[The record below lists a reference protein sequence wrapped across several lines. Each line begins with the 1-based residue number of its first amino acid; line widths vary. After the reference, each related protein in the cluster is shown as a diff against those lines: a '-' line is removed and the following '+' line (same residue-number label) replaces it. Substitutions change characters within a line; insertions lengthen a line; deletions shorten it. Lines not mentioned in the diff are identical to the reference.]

1 MRDSAACCQSRE
13 AKQLEPGALNMLR
26 HFHIRDDAF
35 AVLDNLLAPWP
46 EDMLPVQTDAVNF
59 YLYQLRQTTERV
71 FGVLLAR

>member
-1 MRDSAACCQSRE
+1 
-13 AKQLEPGALNMLR
+13 MLR